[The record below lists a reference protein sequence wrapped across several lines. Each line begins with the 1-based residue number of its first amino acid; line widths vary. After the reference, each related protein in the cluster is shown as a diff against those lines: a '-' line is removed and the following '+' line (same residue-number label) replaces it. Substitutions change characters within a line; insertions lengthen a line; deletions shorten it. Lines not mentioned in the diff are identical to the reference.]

1 MTTQAKP
8 KFYFTGIK
16 FNSSYYDTEVD
27 NTITKVEVASQYIK
41 NPINN
46 ATGPVNSVLTLTNT
60 TTKETTWTTPAT
72 VITNYVNYTPALYE
86 LVTNV
91 SGTPSTIVRL
101 TVNESIGRNTAQRFG
116 LPANCST
123 APSGSVLSIL
133 TASGTAPSTQ

>member
-46 ATGPVNSVLTLTNT
+46 GTGPVNSVLTLTNA

-72 VITNYVNYTPALYE
+72 VITNYVNY
-86 LVTNV
+86 N
-91 SGTPSTIVRL
+91 S
-101 TVNESIGRNTAQRFG
+101 VN
-116 LPANCST
+116 
-123 APSGSVLSIL
+123 
-133 TASGTAPSTQ
+133 